1 LPAASHD
8 RSLVQLSGSGAFVIA
23 VQAPVPVAQVWQ
35 LPQALALQHWPSTQK
50 PLRHCVPAVQAWPGR
65 LRQAPLASQL
75 WFPAQLSGSSALITA
90 AQVPPVPVHA
100 WQVPQLAAPQQW
112 ASTQW
117 AEEQSPAT
125 EHAWPDLFRQV
136 PAASQVRVPL
146 QVSASSA
153 LATVPQVPV
162 ELAHVWHEAPQAV
175 LQQCRS
181 AQRPVTQSV
190 PTAQVWP
197 CLVLQAPVESQVS
210 VPMQLSGS
218 SALVTATQ
226 VPPPPVQAWHF
237 PQAETPQQWPSMQ
250 DPDMH
255 AVPAEHAPPFVIL
268 VWQAPAL
275 VQYCGEGQ
283 GAVTGSQPLA
293 HIVVLAHRLLLQAV
307 LMPALHAPMW
317 LQVGAGVAMP
327 FAQLGLPHIVC

>member
-1 LPAASHD
+1 
-8 RSLVQLSGSGAFVIA
+8 
-23 VQAPVPVAQVWQ
+23 
-35 LPQALALQHWPSTQK
+35 
-50 PLRHCVPAVQAWPGR
+50 
-65 LRQAPLASQL
+65 
-75 WFPAQLSGSSALITA
+75 
-90 AQVPPVPVHA
+90 VPVHA

-237 PQAETPQQWPSMQ
+237 PQAETPQQCPSTQLPLAQSVGLAQVCPGLFLHAPLASQVLPVVQVSGSSIPVTATQVPPAPVQLWQLPQAETPQQWPSMQ

-275 VQYCGEGQ
+275 VQYCVEGQ